1 MQRHASFP
9 KRASGW
15 VAADRWRGARSEAGS
30 TLLLSLLI
38 LSAMT
43 ILASS
48 VVVTAMGE
56 RNLTKY
62 ERHSLIALAA
72 AESGIAYAKRAIVEQ
87 TADMADIDEDGRPD
101 FALSDSLPDGGSYS
115 VVAEASDIKGLGIT
129 AYQANGFAIVS
140 EGEFQGAV
148 RRVKVEIV
156 HDSFLKFA
164 RFVSS
169 TDLSY
174 ACYAALTGEVY
185 TGGDL
190 DVPCGCGSDEEAK
203 FLESAYAV
211 EDIPNADCAT
221 FYMGYVTQ
229 AEEIDLENSFDWN
242 DTRNKAKGLAPD
254 NACEKKGSV
263 GIYINLGGSPIKDPL
278 GLHTQPAPNTDVLIF
293 DYFDFMDMT
302 LAAPDTVITY
312 NGVAVTNTVTMAPMR
327 RSEFNGIIF
336 FEGQANSRGT
346 MDGVSA
352 HNVTIFATTTNIVRG
367 DIVTGHLG
375 FDEVTRNPNGVG
387 NPVNVGLVAENYV
400 GMHAQTKK
408 VLRVDAALLSRT
420 SNWTAL
426 GDTGTHPNAT
436 GPLDLDLDGITGES
450 PVNHDPIPGIGW
462 NESVIDANTW
472 VLNINGPI
480 ITNTG
485 GSAGP
490 WSSGSVIANADG
502 PTRRYNYDLDVT
514 EFPPPCFPVP
524 LNLWKDVS
532 WTEVFDVRSDLSS
545 NLPN

>member
-1 MQRHASFP
+1 MLRRASIPVRETVLLAP
-9 KRASGW
+9 KRN
-15 VAADRWRGARSEAGS
+15 RGAQPEAGS

-62 ERHSLIALAA
+62 ERHSLLALGA
-72 AESGIAYAKRAIVEQ
+72 AESGIAFAKRAIVEQ
-87 TADMADIDEDGRPD
+87 TADMTDLDEDGRPD
-101 FALSDSLPDGGSYS
+101 FSLADSLGSGGSYS

-129 AYQANGFAIVS
+129 AYQSNGFAIVAQ
-140 EGEFQGAV
+140 GEYQGAV

-169 TDLSY
+169 TNLSY

-185 TGGDL
+185 TGGNL
-190 DVPCGCGSDEEAK
+190 DVPCGCGTDEEAK

-211 EDIPNADCAT
+211 LDIPNADCAT
-221 FYMGYVTQ
+221 FYMGYVTE

-242 DTRNKAKGLAPD
+242 ETRNKAKGLAAD
-254 NACEKKGSV
+254 NACEKQGSV
-263 GIYINLGGSPIKDPL
+263 GIYMNLGGSPITDPL
-278 GLHTQPAPNTDVLIF
+278 GLHTQAAPDQDVLIF
-293 DYFDFMDMT
+293 DRFDFMNTT
-302 LAAPDTVITY
+302 LAAPDTVVTY
-312 NGVAVTNTVTMAPMR
+312 NGVAVTNTVTLAPMR
-327 RSEFNGIIF
+327 NSEFNGIIF
-336 FEGQANSRGT
+336 FEGQANIRGT
-346 MDGVSA
+346 LDGVSA
-352 HNVTIFATTTNIVRG
+352 HNLTVFATTTNIVRG
-367 DIVTGHLG
+367 HIVTGHVG
-375 FDEVTRNPNGVG
+375 FDEVTRLPNGAG
-387 NPVNVGLVAENYV
+387 DPVNVGLVAESYV
-400 GMHAQTKK
+400 GMGSVTPK

-426 GDTGTHPNAT
+426 GSTATHPTAT
-436 GPLDLDLDGITGES
+436 GPLDLDLDGITGEN
-450 PVNHDPIPGIGW
+450 PMNHDPVPGLGW
-462 NESVIDANTW
+462 NESVIDGDTW
-472 VLNINGPI
+472 VLNITGPI

-490 WSSGSVIANADG
+490 WSSSTVIAAADG

-514 EFPPPCFPVP
+514 EYPPPCFPVP

-532 WTEVFDVRSDLSS
+532 WTEVFDVRSDLAS